1 MANCTKEAVRSQVQ
15 FELEELESSKGLPF
29 RHLLSKERIQA
40 ALNRAG
46 ITIRNRVYTQ
56 MVTLYAFLSQVTSQ
70 NDSSCKDAVSRVVAD
85 RAMQK
90 LKDCSP
96 ETASYCEARA
106 RLPEEFFSD
115 LARETGQELHRQA
128 GSEWLWKE
136 RHVAIVDGSTASMT
150 DTEENQKE
158 YPQTRSQKA
167 GLGFP
172 ILRFVVLLS
181 LATGGAL
188 ECVIGPCRGK
198 KTGEQN
204 LFRKTWDALETGDI
218 VLGDRL
224 YDAYRDIALLR
235 ARGIDVVFGKKQSRH
250 CDFRSGRK
258 LGKNDHVVIW
268 KRPKYIA
275 SRYDSKEEWTSLPE
289 EMEMREIRIVVRR
302 KGYRSRTI
310 VVVTTLLDA
319 DTYSAKDVTDLFA
332 QRWHCELDLRS
343 IKRCL
348 GMHHLHC
355 CSPEMVRKEL
365 WTHLLAYNLI
375 RVRMA
380 QAAAVHNRIPR
391 TLSFSDTKKLMNSF
405 AVYLEVTR
413 GAERQRI
420 EDRLIA
426 AIARSHVGNRPGRKE
441 PRAVKK
447 RPKKYAFLTKP
458 RVQAR
463 KQLAA

>member
-29 RHLLSKERIQA
+29 RDLLSKERIQA

-46 ITIRNRVYTQ
+46 ITFRNRVYTP

-85 RAMQK
+85 RAMHNQK
-90 LKDCSP
+90 ECSP

-115 LARETGQELHRQA
+115 LARETGQELHRQSR
-128 GSEWLWKE
+128 SEWLWKE
-136 RHVAIVDGSTASMT
+136 RHVVIVDGSTATMT
-150 DTEENQKE
+150 DSEENQKE

-204 LFRKTWDALETGDI
+204 LFRQTWEALETGDI

-235 ARGIDVVFGKKQSRH
+235 ARGVDVVFGKKQSRH
-250 CDFRSGRK
+250 SDFRSGRK
-258 LGKNDHVVIW
+258 LGKNDHLVIW

-275 SRYDSKEEWTSLPE
+275 SRYESKEEWASLPE

-426 AIARSHVGNRPGRKE
+426 AIARSRVGNRPGRKE

-447 RPKKYAFLTKP
+447 RPTKYAFLTKP

-463 KQLAA
+463 KGLAA